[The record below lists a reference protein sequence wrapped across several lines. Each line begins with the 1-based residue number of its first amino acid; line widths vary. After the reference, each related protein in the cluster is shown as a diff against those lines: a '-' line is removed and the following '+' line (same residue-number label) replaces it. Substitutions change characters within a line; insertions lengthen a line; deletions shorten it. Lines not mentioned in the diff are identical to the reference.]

1 MRGAMESSN
10 IMQWGLELREKLFQV
25 IVDRDEKTVTIVGTV
40 DDPKEKREVEEYVM
54 MKGPRTYRLVSE
66 IVVAD

>member
-1 MRGAMESSN
+1 MESSN